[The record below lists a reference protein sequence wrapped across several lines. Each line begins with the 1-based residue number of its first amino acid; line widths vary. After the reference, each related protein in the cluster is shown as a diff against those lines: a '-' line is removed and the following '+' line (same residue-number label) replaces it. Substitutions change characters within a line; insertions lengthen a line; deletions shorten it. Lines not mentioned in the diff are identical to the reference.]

1 MNEPRSAESPRCSA
15 LNRDSTVHIE
25 VLNTTALGNIGT
37 EPKSENLLEGL
48 AADHNRVH
56 AGYALVVSVGFA
68 VALWQK
74 IAIAVGS
81 CNEAVNAAANKNS
94 YGRRRFLAAKL

>member
-1 MNEPRSAESPRCSA
+1 

>member
-1 MNEPRSAESPRCSA
+1 

-48 AADHNRVH
+48 ATDHNRVQ

-68 VALWQK
+68 AALWQK
-74 IAIAVGS
+74 IEIAVRW
-81 CNEAVNAAANKNS
+81 CNEAVDVAANKNS
-94 YGRRRFLAAKL
+94 CRRRIFLAAKR

>member
-94 YGRRRFLAAKL
+94 YGRRRFLTAKL